1 MIYVL
6 PIPIVI
12 FQLLSLAIGV
22 AMESLIIRYN
32 LGFSRRN
39 SVEYAVLINLY
50 SSIFVWL
57 ALFLGAALLPEPV
70 KLQMISYVF
79 FDRFYT
85 TSAIANSTI
94 EAVVLAILFAIVC
107 AIEFK
112 GFDLIKFLVEIE
124 LEPLQDD
131 SPLAL
136 VKQLNKALIR
146 RSSRGIS
153 SFFLVGALTN
163 SIVLLVFLLRVLEQ
177 YAEFL

>member
-22 AMESLIIRYN
+22 AIESLIIRYN

-39 SVEYAVLINLY
+39 SVEYAIVINLY
-50 SSIFVWL
+50 SSIVAWL
-57 ALFLGAALLPEPV
+57 ALFLSAALLPEAI
-70 KLQMISYVF
+70 KLQIISYVF
-79 FDRFYT
+79 FNRFYAT
-85 TSAIANSTI
+85 TAIANSTL
-94 EAVVLAILFAIVC
+94 EAIVLAVLFAIVC

-136 VKQLNKALIR
+136 VKRLNKALIER
-146 RSSRGIS
+146 NARGVS
-153 SFFLVGALTN
+153 SFFLLGAITN
-163 SIVLLVFLLRVLEQ
+163 SVILLVFFLRVLER